1 MIVSPVRS
9 QPGCPG
15 SPDRRRLVLSGL
27 ALGAAA
33 TVGTLIPQAAQAAGL
48 DISPYRGKV
57 VYLDFWASWCG
68 PCKLSFPFMEQLK
81 QVHLRDLAIIAVNLD
96 RERERAEA
104 FLASMNS
111 TLQVVYDPR
120 GDIARSFKVKDMPTS
135 VLIGRDSRV
144 REVHP
149 GFFIGRTDSYSA
161 KVQELINE
169 N

>member
-1 MIVSPVRS
+1 M
-9 QPGCPG
+9 
-15 SPDRRRLVLSGL
+15 SGVAFAASAAVG
-27 ALGAAA
+27 ALLPQSAGAAA
-33 TVGTLIPQAAQAAGL
+33 L
-48 DISPYRGKV
+48 DLNPFRGKV

-68 PCKLSFPFMEQLK
+68 PCKLSFPFMEELK
-81 QVHLRDLAIIAVNLD
+81 RAHPKDLAIVAVNLD

-104 FLASMNS
+104 FLATMNS